1 VRPARILGPALA
13 LVVAGCST
21 RSEAPPM
28 NPSPTPPAPSSP
40 AAPAQTA
47 LATFGAGCFWCVEA
61 VFKELDG
68 VLTVESGYSGGQV
81 ENPTYRQVCGGD
93 TGHAEVCQIR
103 YDPAKVGFEELLEVF
118 WKTHDPTT
126 LNQQGADR
134 GTQYRSAVFYHDQK
148 QRELAEAYKK
158 QLDASGAFDAPIVTE
173 IVPFTRFWKAEDYH
187 QDYYAGNPDQPYC
200 QMVVRPKVEK
210 FRKVFGDKLKK

>member
-1 VRPARILGPALA
+1 MLAPALA
-13 LVVAGCST
+13 LPALLSGCGN
-21 RSEAPPM
+21 RSEAPTM
-28 NPSPTPPAPSSP
+28 SPTPSASTPAPSSSS
-40 AAPAQTA
+40 ASGTTA

-68 VLTVESGYSGGQV
+68 VLTVESGYSGGKV
-81 ENPTYRQVCGGD
+81 ENPTYRQVCNGE

-103 YDPAKVGFEELLEVF
+103 YDPAKIGFDELLEVF

-126 LNQQGADR
+126 LNQQGADH
-134 GTQYRSAVFYHDQK
+134 GTQYRSVVFHHDEK

-158 QLDASGAFDAPIVTE
+158 KLDASGAFDAPIVTE

-187 QDYYAGNPDQPYC
+187 QDYFAQNPDQPYC

-210 FRKVFGDKLKK
+210 LRKVFGDKLKK